1 MHQQLSG
8 KTALVTGGT
17 SGIGLAIAEAF
28 IAEGAHVF
36 ITGRRTAQLDDAKA
50 QLGDHVTTIQG
61 DVGQLDDLD
70 RIYAVIRAAGRPLDI
85 VVANAGGGSFA
96 PLGQITEAHFDQTF
110 DTNVKGTL
118 FTVQKALPLLNDG
131 ASVILMASTTSI
143 TGTPAFSV
151 YSATKAAVR
160 SFARTWALDLKDRH
174 IRVNAVSPGPTLTP
188 GLTDLAPDA
197 EQAQALLDGLTSGV
211 PLGRMG
217 QPEEIAQAVVFL
229 ASDRSSFITGT
240 ELFVDG
246 GTAQV

>member
-1 MHQQLSG
+1 MNQQLPG
-8 KTALVTGGT
+8 KTALVTGAT
-17 SGIGLAIAEAF
+17 SGIGLAIAAAF
-28 IAEGAHVF
+28 IAEGAHVY
-36 ITGRRTAQLDDAKA
+36 ITGRRPAQLEAA
-50 QLGDHVTTIQG
+50 RLQLGAHATAIQG
-61 DVGQLDDLD
+61 DVSQLDELD
-70 RIYAVIRAAGRPLDI
+70 RIYEVIRASGRLLDI
-85 VVANAGGGSFA
+85 MVANAGGGSFA

-160 SFARTWALDLKDRH
+160 SFARTWSLDLKDRR
-174 IRVNAVSPGPTLTP
+174 IRVNALSPGPTLTP

-197 EQAQALLDGLTSGV
+197 EQASAMLDTLISSV

-217 QPEEIAQAVVFL
+217 QPEEIAQAAVFL
-229 ASDRSSFITGT
+229 ASDRSSFVTGT
-240 ELFVDG
+240 ELFIDG
-246 GTAQV
+246 GQAQV